1 MRPQQR
7 PIDTEKKCRK
17 RPAKRQKGP
26 IKRQKGPIYTVKKS
40 RKKRN
45 VERDPQRDP
54 QSRLIYV

>member
-40 RKKRN
+40 RKTRN
-45 VERDPQRDP
+45 VERDPQRD
-54 QSRLIYV
+54 RRDL